1 MYSYAEKLTTPHW
14 LWWLWRQLVGPL
26 FNHLDPQ
33 TNPIPSQLLP
43 LPVIQK
49 CPTWYSQTK
58 FLGIVPYFQYHILI
72 RLTHLQIAPQTMAP
86 SPLPLLAP
94 SYLFNTIL
102 VCSWSFTHPVPHP
115 NQSIRVTLD
124 NYPSS
129 LPSPKLQ
136 ATMMTITTNFPI
148 TILLNQKSYLSVS
161 SFTNHP
167 NTTNINNQIYHCFH
181 STDPTLTLQ
190 TCITAQAQILRKIL
204 QYNHTTQHTS
214 FIQYIAGPIA
224 DQPKKQ
230 MHHSLWH
237 SPSTCTS
244 SHSQFL
250 WVSLQCALSI
260 SWVCTHKKCRY
271 PSIAT
276 ADPQFLTSWSNSM
289 DSDTAQTPFSLPFTT
304 ASHIWMPHY
313 YDLKNQLIG
322 KNCQANQTNINY
334 QQYNPAA
341 AHGSQT

>member
-14 LWWLWRQLVGPL
+14 PWWLWRQLVGL
-26 FNHLDPQ
+26 LLSHLYPQ

-102 VCSWSFTHPVPHP
+102 VCSWSFTHPVPHL

-167 NTTNINNQIYHCFH
+167 NTTIINNQIYHCFH

-224 DQPKKQ
+224 DQPKKTDASFTVTLTINLHFISFTILMSLSAMCSQ
-230 MHHSLWH
+230 HLLSMHTQKMQVSKYSNSRSSVFDIMIQQHGLWH
-237 SPSTCTS
+237 SPNTIQLAFH
-244 SHSQFL
+244 HS
-250 WVSLQCALSI
+250 
-260 SWVCTHKKCRY
+260 
-271 PSIAT
+271 
-276 ADPQFLTSWSNSM
+276 
-289 DSDTAQTPFSLPFTT
+289 
-304 ASHIWMPHY
+304 
-313 YDLKNQLIG
+313 
-322 KNCQANQTNINY
+322 
-334 QQYNPAA
+334 
-341 AHGSQT
+341 